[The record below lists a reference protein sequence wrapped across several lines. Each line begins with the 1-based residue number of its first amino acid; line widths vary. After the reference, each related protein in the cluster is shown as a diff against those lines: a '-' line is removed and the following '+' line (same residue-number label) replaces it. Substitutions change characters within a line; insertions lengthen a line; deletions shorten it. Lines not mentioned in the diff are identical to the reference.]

1 MEEAIC
7 YYMKKCF
14 NNKWITS
21 YDGNISYKTVNNDLV
36 YITPSS
42 VKKQHLTKEQIILL
56 SIVDSKIIKNNYNL
70 QPSGELDFHMKIHS
84 HYNFNN
90 NTNLCIIHVHPPNI
104 LAYVGLLKTNREL
117 DTIKMIF
124 PEINIKIGRN
134 VDYYTAK
141 TPILAEKVY
150 ENIIGN
156 DIIALKRHGIVA
168 IGDNFEDVMDNIN
181 TLEYYC
187 KIFLKEKEN

>member
-1 MEEAIC
+1 
-7 YYMKKCF
+7 MKKCF

-21 YDGNISYKTVNNDLV
+21 YDGNISYKTVNNNFV

-42 VKKQHLTKEQIILL
+42 VKKQNLTKDQIISL
-56 SIVDSKIIKNNYNL
+56 SIIDSKIIKNKYNL
-70 QPSGELDFHMKIHS
+70 EPSGELDFHMKIHY

-90 NTNLCIIHVHPPNI
+90 NTDLCIIHVHPPNI

-156 DIIALKRHGIVA
+156 NIIALKRHGVVA

-187 KIFLKEKEN
+187 KIFLKEREN